1 MTYEEKLRR
10 IDELV
15 RLLERGDAPLADSM
29 RLFREATTLLEECS
43 KELKEA
49 EQEVVR
55 LSKGPDGAPVE
66 APFADEEAD
75 T

>member
-29 RLFREATTLLEECS
+29 RLFREATTLLEES
-43 KELKEA
+43 AKELKEA

-66 APFADEEAD
+66 APFKDEEAD